1 MSNCCPYC
9 AKEVPDT
16 EIRCPSCGTTY
27 GFETLMLLKSV
38 VKAAVEGHPTEARH
52 HQRINKRFKIV
63 YPTVASFR
71 RDYLSNISK
80 GGVFI
85 ETPDPLKQKDKFNL
99 RIYLPDGG
107 DELDVLCE
115 VMWARDQEIM
125 TPRGKQPQGMGI
137 KFLNLNAEGQGRIQK
152 LLNQSAN

>member
-9 AKEVPDT
+9 AKEIPDT

-63 YPTVASFR
+63 
-71 RDYLSNISK
+71 
-80 GGVFI
+80 
-85 ETPDPLKQKDKFNL
+85 
-99 RIYLPDGG
+99 
-107 DELDVLCE
+107 
-115 VMWARDQEIM
+115 
-125 TPRGKQPQGMGI
+125 
-137 KFLNLNAEGQGRIQK
+137 
-152 LLNQSAN
+152 